1 MIFWPNMRPLLRRG
15 RSPYPAT
22 QSIGNGCATILIS
35 EANIR
40 FRILNRDRYVRS
52 SKNCGERISLTNSK
66 SRQRMPCLSSLSRN
80 YRRNM
85 FLHLRPRRS
94 RRQLLFRTGRSLC
107 RKQSLPRHSR
117 RISLRR
123 GTVITRRQI
132 RNRRHSLLSLAC
144 RLENGIMNGAALRNL
159 ALQIGTRSS
168 TVWRQRLRRGTIPE
182 KH

>member
-1 MIFWPNMRPLLRRG
+1 MRPPLRRG
-15 RSPYPAT
+15 RFPYPAT
-22 QSIGNGCATILIS
+22 RSIGNGCATILIS

-52 SKNCGERISLTNSK
+52 SKNCGKRISLTNSN

-80 YRRNM
+80 DRRNM

-94 RRQLLFRTGRSLC
+94 RRQLLLFRTDNGRSLC
-107 RKQSLPRHSR
+107 RKQSLPHHSR
-117 RISLRR
+117 RISPLR

-144 RLENGIMNGAALRNL
+144 RLEHVISNGAALRNP